1 MEANKQA
8 NKDVEVQ
15 ELLHESEELLN
26 KAIHE
31 KLNELYLQRLSGE
44 KYKKAIM
51 AQDNNQKMYF
61 IIDYGKEMVMPYHSS
76 LFM

>member
-1 MEANKQA
+1 MEANKQTS
-8 NKDVEVQ
+8 KDVEVR
-15 ELLHESEELLN
+15 ELLHESEELSS

-31 KLNELYLQRLSGE
+31 KLNKLYLQRLSGE

-61 IIDYGKEMVMPYHSS
+61 IIDYGRRWLCRIIHCG
-76 LFM
+76 

>member
-15 ELLHESEELLN
+15 ELLHESEDLSN
-26 KAIHE
+26 KAIHQ

-44 KYKKAIM
+44 KYKRQLWPKTTTR
-51 AQDNNQKMYF
+51 KCT
-61 IIDYGKEMVMPYHSS
+61 SS
-76 LFM
+76 

>member
-15 ELLHESEELLN
+15 ELLHESEELSS

-31 KLNELYLQRLSGE
+31 KLSELYLQRLSGK

-51 AQDNNQKMYF
+51 VQDNNQKMFF
-61 IIDYGKEMVMPYHSS
+61 IIDYGKEMGMPYHSS